1 MIFDHKI
8 KFASHLKSLIETD
21 FANVSRIV
29 SENGQV
35 KFIAA
40 HTAAGHSDATS
51 ALVLALQAAKQNPA
65 NFVVPSTYMMQ
76 SSFGSWHSMFA

>member
-8 KFASHLKSLIETD
+8 KFASHLRSLVETD

-40 HTAAGHSDATS
+40 HTSAGHSDATS

-65 NFVVPSTYMMQ
+65 NLTTPVSYALPSA
-76 SSFGSWHSMFA
+76 FGGWQRRF